1 MLYELIWDGTRLVW
15 DNKML
20 VVNWSGGG
28 ADEQITTTPVANG
41 DGGTFM
47 SGVVKERQIII
58 NIRVFT
64 EFEKDLVYRLFALKQ
79 EQKPLIYK
87 RLDADISQKR
97 IFARVTD
104 VKPQGSALPYTM
116 QVVLLAEFPFW
127 ETVEESENVLTG
139 NENAWEF
146 DWEIPLDKSFEFSAT
161 NDTSSRY
168 FNNTGTVPTGFKCE
182 IALSQ
187 DKKWISLFNYTTGK
201 TLRVNGDFVAG
212 DMILFNTEHK
222 GKGVYTKKVADSEWT
237 EITGQIEWKSEF
249 FLLNAGR
256 NRIFIDSDT
265 GVEGIE
271 STITFSP
278 KFGGV

>member
-1 MLYELIWDGTRLVW
+1 MLYELIWDGMRLVW

-28 ADEQITTTPVANG
+28 ADEQITTTSVANG
-41 DGGTFM
+41 DGGTYM

-64 EFEKDLVYRLFALKQ
+64 EFEKDLVYRLFPLKQ

-87 RLDADISQKR
+87 RLDADIPQKR

-146 DWEIPLDKSFEFSAT
+146 DWEIPLDKSFEFSTT
-161 NDTSSRY
+161 NDTGSKY
-168 FNNTGTVPTGFKCE
+168 FNNIGTVPTGFKCE
-182 IALSQ
+182 ITLSQ
-187 DKKWISLFNYTTGK
+187 AKKWISIFNYTTNK
-201 TLRVNGDFVAG
+201 TLRVNGNFAAG

-222 GKGVYTKKVADSEWT
+222 GKGVYTKKVADTEWT
-237 EITGQIEWKSEF
+237 DITGQIEWKSDF
-249 FLLNAGR
+249 FLLKSGR
-256 NRIFIDSDT
+256 NRIFIDSDS

-271 STITFSP
+271 STITFLP

>member
-1 MLYELIWDGTRLVW
+1 MLYELIWDGMRLVW

-28 ADEQITTTPVANG
+28 ADEQITTTSVANG
-41 DGGTFM
+41 DGGTYM

-87 RLDADISQKR
+87 RLDADIPQKR

-146 DWEIPLDKSFEFSAT
+146 DWEIPLDKSFEFSTT
-161 NDTSSRY
+161 NDTSSKY
-168 FNNTGTVPTGFKCE
+168 FNNIGTVPTGFKCE
-182 IALSQ
+182 ITLSQ
-187 DKKWISLFNYTTGK
+187 AKKWISIFNYTTGK
-201 TLRVNGDFVAG
+201 TLRVNGDFVPG

-222 GKGVYTKKVADSEWT
+222 GKGVYTKKVADTEWT
-237 EITGQIEWKSEF
+237 DITGQIEWKSEF
-249 FLLNAGR
+249 FLLVSGR
-256 NRIFIDSDT
+256 NRIFIDSDS

>member
-1 MLYELIWDGTRLVW
+1 MLYELIWNGTRLVW
-15 DNKML
+15 DNKMV
-20 VVNWSGGG
+20 VVNWSGGE
-28 ADEQITTTPVANG
+28 AKEQISTQPVANG
-41 DGGTFM
+41 DGGTYM

-58 NIRVFT
+58 NIRVFS
-64 EFEKDLVYRLFALKQ
+64 EFEKDLVYRLFSLKQ

-87 RLDADISQKR
+87 RLDADIPQKR

-146 DWEIPLDKSFEFSAT
+146 DWEIPLDKTFEFSTT
-161 NDTSSRY
+161 NDTSGKY
-168 FNNTGTVPTGFKCE
+168 FNNIGTVPTGFKCE
-182 IALSQ
+182 ITLSQ
-187 DKKWISLFNYTTGK
+187 AKKWISIFNYTTNK
-201 TLRVNGDFVAG
+201 TLRVNGDFVAD
-212 DMILFNTEHK
+212 DMILFDTEHK
-222 GKGVYTKKVADSEWT
+222 TKGIYTKKVADSEWT
-237 EITGQIEWKSEF
+237 DITGQIEWGSEF

>member
-15 DNKML
+15 DNKMV
-20 VVNWSGGG
+20 VVNWSGGE
-28 ADEQITTTPVANG
+28 AKEQITTQPVAND
-41 DGGTFM
+41 DGSTYM
-47 SGVVKERQIII
+47 SGVAKERQIII

-79 EQKPLIYK
+79 DKKPLIYK
-87 RLDADISQKR
+87 RLDADIPQKR
-97 IFARVTD
+97 IYARVTD

-116 QVVLLAEFPFW
+116 QIVLLAEFPFW

-146 DWEIPLDKSFEFSAT
+146 DWEIPLDKSFEFSTT
-161 NDTSSRY
+161 NDTSSKY
-168 FNNTGTVPTGFKCE
+168 FNNIGTVPTGFKCE
-182 IALSQ
+182 ITLSQ
-187 DKKWISLFNYTTGK
+187 AKKWISIFNYTTNK
-201 TLRVNGDFVAG
+201 TLKVNGDFVAD
-212 DMILFNTEHK
+212 DMILFSTEHGNK
-222 GKGVYTKKVADSEWT
+222 GIFTKKVADSEWT
-237 EITGQIEWKSEF
+237 DITGQMEWGAEF
-249 FLLNAGR
+249 FLLVSGR
-256 NRIFIDSDT
+256 NRIFIDSDS

>member
-15 DNKML
+15 DNKMV
-20 VVNWSGGG
+20 VVNWSGYE
-28 ADEQITTTPVANG
+28 AKEQITTQPVANG

-79 EQKPLIYK
+79 GQKPLIYK
-87 RLDADISQKR
+87 RLDADIPQKR

-161 NDTSSRY
+161 NDTSSKY
-168 FNNTGTVPTGFKCE
+168 FNNIGTVPTGFKCE
-182 IALSQ
+182 ITLSQ
-187 DKKWISLFNYTTGK
+187 AKKWISIFNYTTGK
-201 TLRVNGDFVAG
+201 TLRANGNFVAG

-222 GKGVYTKKVADSEWT
+222 GKGVYTKKVADTEWT
-237 EITGQIEWKSEF
+237 DITGQIEWKSEF
-249 FLLNAGR
+249 FLLNSGR